1 MVCFSFASA
10 QLLVFFVGRR
20 NRFEFEKFMQR
31 WGIFMKYLIKNH
43 GMSRIAYACMQYA
56 GCLPF
61 QLKKPAL
68 ETVTP
73 TCMHVAGVCAE

>member
-1 MVCFSFASA
+1 
-10 QLLVFFVGRR
+10 
-20 NRFEFEKFMQR
+20 
-31 WGIFMKYLIKNH
+31 MKYLIRNH

-56 GCLPF
+56 GFLPF